1 MQKTRVRSLG
11 QEDSLEKKMETHFQY
26 SFFFFFFLIFLPG
39 KSHGQRTLVV
49 YSQRGCKELETIL
62 QLKQQ
67 QLKGVGWKVH
77 AHPSEPA
84 ALLWKGL
91 DTPYALGFSHF
102 SARKLSSNEAITF
115 DPRTMIL

>member
-1 MQKTRVRSLG
+1 MQETKVRSLG
-11 QEDSLEKKMETHFQY
+11 QEDSLEKKMEMHFKY
-26 SFFFFFFLIFLPG
+26 SFFFFFFIIFLPG
-39 KSHGQRTLVV
+39 KSHGQRSLVV
-49 YSQRGCKELETIL
+49 YSQRGCKDLETIQ

-67 QLKGVGWKVH
+67 QLKGLGWKVH

-91 DTPYALGFSHF
+91 DTPRALGSSNF

-115 DPRTMIL
+115 DPQTIL